1 MTASPVTRA
10 RILTAARPVV
20 DRFTVTKFSMED
32 VARAAGVARQTI
44 YKHFT
49 GRDDLLVAIFVEQ
62 LVEMRRGLTRVAA
75 NEPTAGNL
83 VRLFEAELDEAMK
96 FQFFDSMLDPNVAPR
111 MAELV
116 FGSQAM
122 FDERNRTWFPI
133 LQRYVD
139 AGIVRSNLDFAAAV
153 RWITYQEFW
162 LLTHPT
168 VLTGGHE
175 NRSTYIREFVVH
187 ALLA

>member
-1 MTASPVTRA
+1 
-10 RILTAARPVV
+10 
-20 DRFTVTKFSMED
+20 
-32 VARAAGVARQTI
+32 
-44 YKHFT
+44 
-49 GRDDLLVAIFVEQ
+49 
-62 LVEMRRGLTRVAA
+62 MRRGLTRVAA

-116 FGSQAM
+116 CSGSQAM

-175 NRSTYIREFVVH
+175 IGRPTFGSSSFTLPGMGMRPRSVRRSRAALGGCEGYRKRHLRSESVVDSWRGLDH
-187 ALLA
+187 RTDDNIC